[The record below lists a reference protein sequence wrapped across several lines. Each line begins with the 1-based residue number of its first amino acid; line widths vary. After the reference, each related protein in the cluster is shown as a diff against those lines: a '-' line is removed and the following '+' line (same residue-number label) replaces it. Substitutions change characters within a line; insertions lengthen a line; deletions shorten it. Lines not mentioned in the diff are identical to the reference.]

1 MWFKIDQADI
11 DKAYEGAA
19 DVGQDFLNSTVTIS
33 LTTKTNTQLLSISN
47 NIASAKAL
55 GYAKESWELIPV
67 MWLLAFILFCLI
79 VIVFFKKN

>member
-11 DKAYEGAA
+11 DKAYEGATN
-19 DVGQDFLNSTVTIS
+19 VEQTFLDSSVTIS
-33 LTTKTNTQLLSISN
+33 LTTKTNTQLLSVSN
-47 NIASAKAL
+47 TIKNAKAL

-79 VIVFFKKN
+79 VIVFIKK